1 MACEITKQI
10 RVIKAFPEVFWE
22 LVIADFIWSF
32 SLIYTCSNIDGS
44 LWTVWTPVRTLEA
57 VFSLSVVQINDL
69 SLAVRIVPVLE
80 SLKASMIFSTNME
93 ALACPL
99 LYLRSN

>member
-44 LWTVWTPVRTLEA
+44 LWMVWTPVRILEA
-57 VFSLSVVQINDL
+57 VFFSSVVQIDDF
-69 SLAVRIVPVLE
+69 SLAVMMIPVLT
-80 SLKASMIFSTNME
+80 SLKAPTIFSSNIQ
-93 ALACPL
+93 ALAYPF
-99 LYLRSN
+99 